1 MAHHPTRTMQK
12 LRSLHLYLGCVFA
25 PLLLFFA
32 VSGLWQT
39 LGFSSPL
46 LHRLSTIHTSHQLKA
61 GGALTS
67 PPLFFF
73 VLLMAI
79 SFIITTLLGVVMAVK
94 FGRSRRA
101 VYVCLALGVLI
112 PLALIL
118 LRALA

>member
-1 MAHHPTRTMQK
+1 MQK

-46 LHRLSTIHTSHQLKA
+46 LHRLSTIHTSHYLKA

-67 PPLFFF
+67 PLLLGF
-73 VLLMAI
+73 VVVMAA

-118 LRALA
+118 LRAFA

>member
-1 MAHHPTRTMQK
+1 MQK

-39 LGFSSPL
+39 LGWSSPW
-46 LHRLSTIHTSHQLKA
+46 LHRLSTIHTSHQLKS
-61 GGALTS
+61 GGSLTS
-67 PPLFFF
+67 PLLLGF
-73 VLLMAI
+73 VVVMAA
-79 SFIITTLLGVVMAVK
+79 SFIVTTLLGVVMAVK
-94 FGRSRRA
+94 FGRRRRA

-118 LRALA
+118 LQALA

>member
-1 MAHHPTRTMQK
+1 MMQK
-12 LRSLHLYLGCVFA
+12 LRSIHSYLGCFFA

-32 VSGLWQT
+32 VSGIWQT
-39 LGFSSPL
+39 FGWNSPL
-46 LHRLSTIHTSHQLKA
+46 LHRLSTIHTSHHLKA

-67 PPLFFF
+67 PLLLGF
-73 VLLMAI
+73 VVVMAA

-118 LRALA
+118 LRAFA